1 MPPVEPRP
9 LTAQEQ
15 EELGRM
21 SLLEHLEEL
30 RKRIFWSVAALA
42 VAFIPCWYFVEKIF
56 QFLFQP
62 IHKIKPDLKL
72 AFLGLT
78 DPFIFYFKVAALAA
92 VFVASPFIL
101 YQIWGFVSPGL
112 YQREKRLA
120 VPFVLLTTFFFL
132 AGGAFAYYVT
142 FPFAAE
148 FLLGVGEQFMPVIT
162 IDKYFGFLMT
172 VILGLGLMFE
182 LPVFILLLSLMGVV
196 TPQFLI
202 RFWRHAVV
210 VIAIAAAIV
219 TPTTDIVNLCLF
231 AVPAIGLYFLGV
243 GASFLAVRMRR
254 QRAAELAA
262 EAEADE

>member
-9 LTAQEQ
+9 LTPQEQ

-30 RKRIFWSVAALA
+30 RKRVFWSVAALA

-78 DPFIFYFKVAALAA
+78 DPFIFYFKVASLAA

-101 YQIWGFVSPGL
+101 YQLWAFVAPGL

-120 VPFVLLTTFFFL
+120 LPFVLLTTFFFL
-132 AGGAFAYYVT
+132 SGGAFAYYVT
-142 FPFAAE
+142 FPFAAQ

-182 LPVFILLLSLMGVV
+182 LPVFVLLLSWMGVV
-196 TPQFLI
+196 TPQFLM

-210 VIAIAAAIV
+210 IIFIAAAII
-219 TPTTDIVNLCLF
+219 TPTPDIVNLCIF
-231 AVPAIGLYFLGV
+231 AIPAVGLYFLGV
-243 GASFLAVRMRR
+243 GASYFAVRARR

-262 EAEADE
+262 EAESDE